1 MVTSSQLSFFD
12 RANMLWDYFKQG
24 NSELRNFYGIWTLI
38 LTISIKFNIDINLE
52 RMVVWAIFWV
62 PVCTVVGYFFT
73 KRVNI
78 AANRT
83 NPYTQDSILSAINL
97 QQSLI
102 HLYDYEETKNTEH
115 LSKAKDEMEKAQE
128 LRRKWRV

>member
-1 MVTSSQLSFFD
+1 
-12 RANMLWDYFKQG
+12 MLWDYFKQG

-38 LTISIKFNIDINLE
+38 LTISIKFNIDIGLE
-52 RMVVWAIFWV
+52 RLLLWAVFWI
-62 PVCTVVGYFFT
+62 PVCTIVGYFFT

-102 HLYDYEETKNTEH
+102 YLYEYEETKDMNYLT
-115 LSKAKDEMEKAQE
+115 LAKDEMNKAQQ
-128 LRRKWRV
+128 LREKWRV